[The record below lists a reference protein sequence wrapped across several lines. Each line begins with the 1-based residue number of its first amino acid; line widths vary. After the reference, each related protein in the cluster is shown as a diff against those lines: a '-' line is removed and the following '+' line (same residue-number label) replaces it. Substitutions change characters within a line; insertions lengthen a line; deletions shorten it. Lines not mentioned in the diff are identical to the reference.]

1 VLNLSLTKDL
11 SPGTKRWK
19 IRVVFAV
26 LGWHI
31 RQKQERVGSAAGKAT
46 REMSATLYV
55 MDNEAFLHC
64 FMPI

>member
-1 VLNLSLTKDL
+1 MKKEVLII
-11 SPGTKRWK
+11 P
-19 IRVVFAV
+19 
-26 LGWHI
+26 
-31 RQKQERVGSAAGKAT
+31 AAGKAT